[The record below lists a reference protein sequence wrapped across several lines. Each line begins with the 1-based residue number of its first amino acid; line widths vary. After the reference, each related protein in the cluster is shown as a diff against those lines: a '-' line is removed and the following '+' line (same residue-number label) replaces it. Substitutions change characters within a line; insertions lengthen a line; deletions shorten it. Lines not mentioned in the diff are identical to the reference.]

1 MGRAKPVLFITFT
14 LIAIGCS
21 GRENPLP
28 PEAALAAAAE
38 RIGKILADEQA
49 SAAGARPL
57 QRTDTP
63 GNDTGVSF
71 WFHAHP
77 VMSALMGPNEKAAA
91 FNNTY
96 GVTVDPQFI
105 GEWPTAV
112 QKLTVNIAVG
122 EPPDIALVKRGWL
135 ARLASSGLI
144 TPLDAIISPSLV
156 DDLRQPVRDSLT
168 ANGRLYGFPADG
180 FCSVLFYRKDLIED
194 RVPNTWE
201 SLRQEASNLKQTAP
215 RLDAPI
221 GYYPYLEGLW
231 SAGGAV
237 VRDGRCMLQEPAA
250 LATLNFLL
258 QLREEGL
265 TRTSLLED
273 PAYAMRLFETGRTA
287 MTVGSSSH
295 LDQAEELAFP
305 VGVAPVPGKDGPI
318 SSLADTALVVF
329 QRHAYPKRHAIE
341 ALLGY
346 LSAPQA
352 HGVDIPGSVPVRKS
366 VDENHSALPQLETAF
381 EHAQAPTL
389 IPPWSNIEFELY
401 RQLGRAF
408 RWERPAKP

>member
-1 MGRAKPVLFITFT
+1 MRRETAVLFFALP
-14 LIAIGCS
+14 LISMGCA
-21 GRENPLP
+21 GRESPLP
-28 PEAALAAAAE
+28 PEAALATAAE
-38 RIGKILADEQA
+38 RIEEILAEEQA
-49 SAAGARPL
+49 SAANARPL
-57 QRTDTP
+57 ESTEAP
-63 GNDTGVSF
+63 GNDTAVSF
-71 WFHAHP
+71 WFYAHP
-77 VMSALMGPNEKAAA
+77 VMSALMGPNKKTAA

-96 GVTVDPQFI
+96 GVAVDPQFV

-122 EPPDIALVKRGWL
+122 EPPDVALVERGWL

-144 TPLDAIISPSLV
+144 MPLDAIVSPALV

-180 FCSVLFYRKDLIED
+180 FCSVLFYRKDLVED

-201 SLRQEASNLKQTAP
+201 SLRQEAVSLKKTAP
-215 RLDAPI
+215 QLDAPM

-237 VRDGRCMLQEPAA
+237 VHDGRCTLQEPPA
-250 LATLNFLL
+250 LATLSFLL

-265 TRTSLLED
+265 TKTALLED
-273 PAYAMRLFETGRTA
+273 PAYAMRLFEAGRTA

-295 LDQAEELAFP
+295 LEQAGKLGFP
-305 VGVAPVPGKDGPI
+305 VGVAPVPGKDGPV
-318 SSLADTALVVF
+318 SSLANAALVVF

-341 ALLGY
+341 SLLDY
-346 LSAPQA
+346 LSAPQI

-366 VDENHSALPQLETAF
+366 IDGKHPALPQLEAAF
-381 EHAQAPTL
+381 EHGQAPAL
-389 IPPWSNIEFELY
+389 IPPWSSIEFELY

-408 RWERPAKP
+408 RWERPVKP